1 MARAFN
7 TPPASRREARREA
20 LRDGL
25 PLTVELLKNR
35 LACDIPVGYV
45 EDYVALDWLEWHGG
59 TLRLTATG
67 QNVCRY
73 ATSMQHKRQA

>member
-1 MARAFN
+1 MARASK
-7 TPPASRREARREA
+7 TSSASRRES

-73 ATSMQHKRQA
+73 ATMQHKKSA